1 MSRIVS
7 TFLVMLTL
15 IGMVSCARNAD
26 ADEALATSLNYDS
39 NVDTGSD
46 SVTETKGSEPD
57 LPEVNYSGRRIT
69 FLEREIENGNN
80 INVFFN
86 EIYAEINGETINDA
100 IYERNTAVTN
110 KYGIEI
116 VSVRKF
122 NDTISTTFT
131 NSVKAGEKIY
141 DVLHANGTTTMSLA
155 VNGYLTDM
163 NDLPYV
169 NYNNPWWMGMVMET
183 SSISGNNAFAI
194 GDTNIQS
201 FTAVSA
207 VYFNKEL
214 VKNLNLDDPYKV
226 VKDGKWIIDKMYTY
240 CAAAVSDLNGDGL
253 MNVND
258 RYGII
263 FNAYA
268 WAPFFY
274 GSGLCI
280 IQKDANDLPYLNLN
294 DEKVYNTLSK
304 VVDFLADTQVQECSS
319 WVTIDDM
326 AGKFQN
332 GNSMFYVQL
341 MYTVM
346 TMRGGE
352 LDFGILPI
360 PKASEEQDGYFSYI
374 HNKSSYTSIP
384 KTNTDLAMT
393 GILLED
399 MAYHSYKVV
408 RPAFFEIMLDGK
420 VAKDQESTEML
431 DIVYSNMY
439 VCLLQPMSGVGL
451 STDTTMRS
459 FIVNKTGSASITS
472 TLKMTEKVWTK
483 TLGEIA
489 ESFAKNMGS

>member
-1 MSRIVS
+1 MDVNEGSV
-7 TFLVMLTL
+7 
-15 IGMVSCARNAD
+15 
-26 ADEALATSLNYDS
+26 TSENYS
-39 NVDTGSD
+39 SYIETVSD
-46 SVTETKGSEPD
+46 SVANDPEPD
-57 LPEVNYSGRRIT
+57 LPAVNYSGKSIT
-69 FLEREIENGNN
+69 FLEREIETGNN
-80 INVFFN
+80 VNVYFN
-86 EIYAEINGETINDA
+86 EIYAEIKGETINDA
-100 IYERNTAVTN
+100 IYERNTAVSD

-116 VSVRKF
+116 VSVRKW
-122 NDTISTTFT
+122 NENINTTLT
-131 NSVKAGEKIY
+131 NSVKAGEKIC

-163 NDLPYV
+163 KDIPYV
-169 NYNNPWWMGMVMET
+169 NYDNPWWMGMVMKT
-183 SSISGNNAFAI
+183 SSISGHNAFAI

-214 VKNLNLDDPYKV
+214 AKNLSLDDPYKV
-226 VKDGKWIIDKMYTY
+226 VKDGKWTIDKMYTY
-240 CAAAVSDLNGDGL
+240 CAAAVSDLNGDGV
-253 MNVND
+253 MNIND

-280 IQKDANDLPYLNLN
+280 VEKDTNDQPYLNLE
-294 DEKVYNTLSK
+294 DEKVFKTFSK
-304 VVDFLADTQVQECSS
+304 VVDFLADTEVQECSS

-332 GNSMFYVQL
+332 GYSMFYVQL
-341 MYTVM
+341 MYAVM
-346 TMRGGE
+346 AMRGGN
-352 LDFGILPI
+352 LNFGILPI

-384 KTNTDLAMT
+384 KTNTDFEMT

-399 MAYHSYKVV
+399 MAYHSYKIV
-408 RPAFFEIMLDGK
+408 RPAFFDIMLDGK
-420 VAKDQESTEML
+420 VAKDEESTEML

-459 FIVNKTGSASITS
+459 FIVNKTGSSAIAS
-472 TLKMTEKVWTK
+472 TLKMTSKMWSKV
-483 TLGEIA
+483 LGDIA
-489 ESFAKNMGS
+489 ESFAKNMGELNCTADWLTVVSC